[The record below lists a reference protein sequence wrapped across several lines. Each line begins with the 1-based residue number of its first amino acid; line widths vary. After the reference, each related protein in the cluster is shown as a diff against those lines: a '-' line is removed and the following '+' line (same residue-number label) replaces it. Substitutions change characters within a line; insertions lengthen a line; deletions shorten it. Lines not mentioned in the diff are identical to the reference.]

1 MIAIR
6 FANPI
11 ICPQMRQSW
20 SGNDTSQPYP
30 CNRRL
35 DCACDQARRAG
46 VAPVSIFIIIGRYG
60 SSYCH
65 WHTKAHAEIS
75 RTLRFRA
82 KHQPPSRRVVGRT
95 GAVQDAARISGII
108 VSRRSLQR
116 RCRAGEAAG
125 MVDVPR
131 ADEKRCSSHRS
142 PDAPRVPERSGF
154 REKAAI

>member
-108 VSRRSLQR
+108 VSRRSVLES
-116 RCRAGEAAG
+116 APSSAALSG
-125 MVDVPR
+125 G
-131 ADEKRCSSHRS
+131 
-142 PDAPRVPERSGF
+142 RSGWNGGCSPCG
-154 REKAAI
+154 RKAVLKSPQSRRSASSGA